1 MDNLNLIFYENPIGR
16 GYINTLLDEGREN
29 TKIIYYSDFSFL
41 KIYRNYLFKKNN
53 HIPLLFIKDKKLR
66 SLINDVENF
75 FSLRKNFLI
84 DMYNYDN
91 INQFQNIK
99 YLNTESINSKKI
111 IKYISSIDDINFL
124 ISYQELVKGLLDS
137 KKKLF
142 HFHPGYLPKVRGAD
156 GSLHSIL
163 NHDEFGCTLF
173 QLAKRIDKGPIIR
186 RKIYKFKKFKFSYF
200 KNYNNKEL
208 YRIWFSFVDPALRC
222 SMLKECLNQN
232 IRIDKFIDV
241 NASEDSNYYTFMN
254 YKEISAVFKKTFYN

>member
-137 KKKLF
+137 KKK
-142 HFHPGYLPKVRGAD
+142 
-156 GSLHSIL
+156 
-163 NHDEFGCTLF
+163 T
-173 QLAKRIDKGPIIR
+173 
-186 RKIYKFKKFKFSYF
+186 
-200 KNYNNKEL
+200 
-208 YRIWFSFVDPALRC
+208 FSFSPWLSSKSKRC
-222 SMLKECLNQN
+222 RW
-232 IRIDKFIDV
+232 IV
-241 NASEDSNYYTFMN
+241 A
-254 YKEISAVFKKTFYN
+254 